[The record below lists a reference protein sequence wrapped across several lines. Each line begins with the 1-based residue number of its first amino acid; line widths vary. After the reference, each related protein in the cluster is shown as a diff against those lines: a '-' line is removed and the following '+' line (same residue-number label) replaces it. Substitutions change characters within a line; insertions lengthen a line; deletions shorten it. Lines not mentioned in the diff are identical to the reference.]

1 MKVGS
6 TVTVGLGV
14 AADLVSDKPKIPV
27 FIKESIKNVNID
39 SEKINI

>member
-27 FIKESIKNVNID
+27 FIKESIKNVDID